1 MHPLLDYSD
10 VYQDITKWLES
21 QAFLSSY
28 DYTLNHMLLQAK
40 QSELRVPPKVLL
52 SEFVFHDHHF
62 HDRSS
67 LSRPSTR
74 SLLHIPINYVNTATC
89 VYSVLWNQK

>member
-40 QSELRVPPKVLL
+40 QSELRVPPQ
-52 SEFVFHDHHF
+52 SAAFRIFF
-62 HDRSS
+62 PRSS
-67 LSRPSTR
+67 FSWS
-74 SLLHIPINYVNTATC
+74 IIAVTAE
-89 VYSVLWNQK
+89 YSITVAHPY